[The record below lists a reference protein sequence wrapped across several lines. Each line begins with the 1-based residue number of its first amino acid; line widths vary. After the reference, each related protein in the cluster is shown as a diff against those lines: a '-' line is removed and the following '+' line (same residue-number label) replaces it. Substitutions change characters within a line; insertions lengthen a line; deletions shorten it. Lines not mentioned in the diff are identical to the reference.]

1 MKVMPRGRDSSI
13 VCEATANKKVRGFLG
28 QIGHPWDLTHTIPT
42 WNNDTMTSH
51 LEPRLAD
58 FLRATRGRITPE
70 SAGLIDYG
78 RRRVEGLRREEL
90 AMLAGVSVDYYTRL
104 EQGRSKSAS
113 AQVLDALANALQLDD
128 TERTHLHAIAQPTPA
143 QRRRVPKPQRMHPAT
158 RALLDTLEEA
168 SQPAFVL
175 GRRLDVLGQNQLA
188 ARLITDFEAMPPPE
202 RNQARFVFLDPL
214 ARELYA
220 DWDQVAADTVAMLRM
235 EAGKY
240 PEDPGLGRL
249 VGDLSIQCP
258 EYRRLWARHHV
269 HQRSTGTKRYHHPLV
284 GDLTVSYQALTPGDD
299 PDQTLMIYSAEPE
312 SSSAHALQLLMSNVK
327 EDSDDASVQQGSV
340 HPS

>member
-1 MKVMPRGRDSSI
+1 
-13 VCEATANKKVRGFLG
+13 
-28 QIGHPWDLTHTIPT
+28 
-42 WNNDTMTSH
+42 MTGH

-58 FLRATRGRITPE
+58 FLRAARGRITPE
-70 SAGLIDYG
+70 AAGVIDDG

-113 AQVLDALANALQLDD
+113 AQVLDALARALQLDD
-128 TERTHLHAIAQPTPA
+128 AERTHLHTIAQPTPA
-143 QRRRVPKPQRMHPAT
+143 QRQRAPKPQRLHSAT
-158 RALLDTLEEA
+158 RALLETLDEA

-188 ARLITDFEAMPPPE
+188 ARLIADFEAMPTSE
-202 RNQARFVFLDPL
+202 RNQARYVFLDPH

-249 VGDLSIQCP
+249 VGDLSIRCP
-258 EYRRLWARHHV
+258 EFRRLWARHRV

-284 GDLTVSYQALTPGDD
+284 GDLTINYQALTPGDD
-299 PDQTLMIYSAEPE
+299 PDQTLMIYSTQPG
-312 SSSAHALQLLMSNVK
+312 SSSAHALQLL
-327 EDSDDASVQQGSV
+327 ASGAQRRRSSWPGMVVAAPNTEGR
-340 HPS
+340 